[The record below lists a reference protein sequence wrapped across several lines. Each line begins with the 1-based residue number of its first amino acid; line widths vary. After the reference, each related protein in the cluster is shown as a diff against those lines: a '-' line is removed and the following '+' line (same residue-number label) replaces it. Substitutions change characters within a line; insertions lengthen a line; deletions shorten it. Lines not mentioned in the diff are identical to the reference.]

1 MKINKIVLYNF
12 NSFEGMNEF
21 DFSSTCD
28 QKNIVLIGGKN
39 GAGKTS
45 LFTAIKIALY
55 GPLTYGYMGIN
66 PHYISKIKDCINSNA
81 FQTDRVKSKVQIN
94 ISLLIEREVKKYEI
108 TREWTYK
115 KQRLEEHF
123 SVKCNDK
130 LLDDKEQSYFQN
142 YLLSIIPPDLFDFF
156 LFDGEEVGNIF
167 STSTYNTYVRNAVYT
182 LCGLDIFEIIR
193 KQTGRFVGKA
203 TTEKETILLDEYK
216 VLKEEADSLQLA
228 ISNAEL
234 EIDTLQKA
242 LEEIETESLEHET
255 VFKNA
260 GGITEAEKEELSK
273 QYREAEQIKVESAV
287 KIKNFVETLMPFYI
301 VKEFA
306 KKISGQLATES
317 DRGIYE
323 YFQQKIKVDDIQEI
337 LPKSVPDKDAIS
349 IAETLFERLKP
360 VGYDESNV
368 QIHDLSQESTARVN
382 ALISML
388 ENFDSSEMVRT
399 VMNRQKAA
407 DVTMEINKLLKSA
420 MSDEDVAKY
429 KEKENALLRRR
440 DEISKEIFEQKNRLV
455 ELNNRMSI
463 VAVQRERAFQAV
475 KENTQ
480 NKNVYEL
487 SSGLTAMMEA
497 LLSHKS
503 EKIKNGLENLIV
515 RNLRR
520 IYRKDNLITHIEID
534 ENFKFNLYQDA
545 TYTAVELSNLM
556 RNVGKNN
563 FYITIGQKGLDQLF
577 LKYDVNTIADLE
589 KILQIKENDSCDLY
603 KNIDLSRLSK
613 GERQIFILALYWAII
628 ILSNQNIPFVIDT
641 PYARIDANHRKEISE
656 KFFPNISKQV
666 IIFSTD
672 EEINEEYY
680 GIIKPY
686 IAKEY
691 LLINDENQNKTTIE
705 NRYFFEG

>member
-641 PYARIDANHRKEISE
+641 PYARIDGNHRKEISE

-666 IIFSTD
+666 IILSTD

>member
-1 MKINKIVLYNF
+1 
-12 NSFEGMNEF
+12 MNEF

-273 QYREAEQIKVESAV
+273 QYREAEQIKVESEV

-628 ILSNQNIPFVIDT
+628 ILSNQNIPFVIYT

-666 IIFSTD
+666 IILSTD

>member
-81 FQTDRVKSKVQIN
+81 FQTDRVKSKVQIK

-666 IIFSTD
+666 IILSTD

>member
-12 NSFEGMNEF
+12 NSFEGLNEF

-81 FQTDRVKSKVQIN
+81 FQTDRVESKIQIN

-123 SVKCNDK
+123 FVKCDDK

-228 ISNAEL
+228 ISNAES

-323 YFQQKIKVDDIQEI
+323 YFQQKIKVDDIREI
-337 LPKSVPDKDAIS
+337 LPKSVSDKDAIS
-349 IAETLFERLKP
+349 IVETLFERLKP

-388 ENFDSSEMVRT
+388 ENFDSSEMVRI

-429 KEKENALLRRR
+429 REKGNVLLRRR

-463 VAVQRERAFQAV
+463 VVVQRERAFQAV

-487 SSGLTAMMEA
+487 SSGLTAMMET

-503 EKIKNGLENLIV
+503 EKIKNGLEDLIV

-563 FYITIGQKGLDQLF
+563 FYSTIGQKGLEQLF
-577 LKYDVNTIADLE
+577 LKYEVNTIADLE

-666 IIFSTD
+666 IILSTD

-691 LLINDENQNKTTIE
+691 LLINDEKQNKTTIE

>member
-1 MKINKIVLYNF
+1 
-12 NSFEGMNEF
+12 MNEF

-666 IIFSTD
+666 IILSTD

>member
-666 IIFSTD
+666 IILSTD
-672 EEINEEYY
+672 EEVNEEYY

>member
-1 MKINKIVLYNF
+1 
-12 NSFEGMNEF
+12 MNEF

-534 ENFKFNLYQDA
+534 ENFKFILYQDA

-666 IIFSTD
+666 IILSTD

>member
-1 MKINKIVLYNF
+1 
-12 NSFEGMNEF
+12 MNEF

-440 DEISKEIFEQKNRLV
+440 DGISKEIFEQKNRLV

-666 IIFSTD
+666 IILSTD

>member
-1 MKINKIVLYNF
+1 
-12 NSFEGMNEF
+12 MNEF

-666 IIFSTD
+666 IILSTD
-672 EEINEEYY
+672 EEVNEEYY

>member
-1 MKINKIVLYNF
+1 
-12 NSFEGMNEF
+12 MNEF

-123 SVKCNDK
+123 SVKCHDK

-463 VAVQRERAFQAV
+463 VAVQRDRAFQAV

-666 IIFSTD
+666 IILSTD

>member
-55 GPLTYGYMGIN
+55 RPLTYGYMGIN

-666 IIFSTD
+666 IILSTD

>member
-123 SVKCNDK
+123 FVKCNDK

-323 YFQQKIKVDDIQEI
+323 YFQQKIKVDDIREI
-337 LPKSVPDKDAIS
+337 LPKSVSDKDAIS
-349 IAETLFERLKP
+349 IVETLFERLKP

-463 VAVQRERAFQAV
+463 VAVERERAFQAV

-666 IIFSTD
+666 IILSTD

>member
-55 GPLTYGYMGIN
+55 GPLTYGYMGSN
-66 PHYISKIKDCINSNA
+66 PHYISKIKDCINSNV
-81 FQTDRVKSKVQIN
+81 FQTDRVESKVQIN

-123 SVKCNDK
+123 FVKCDDK

-216 VLKEEADSLQLA
+216 VLKEEADSLQLD
-228 ISNAEL
+228 ISNAES
-234 EIDTLQKA
+234 EIDTLQNA
-242 LEEIETESLEHET
+242 LEEIETECLELET

-323 YFQQKIKVDDIQEI
+323 YFQQKIKVDDIREI
-337 LPKSVPDKDAIS
+337 LPKSVSDKDAIS
-349 IAETLFERLKP
+349 IVETLFERLKP

-388 ENFDSSEMVRT
+388 ENFDSLEMVRT

-429 KEKENALLRRR
+429 REKENALLRRR
-440 DEISKEIFEQKNRLV
+440 DEISKEIFEQMNRLV

-463 VAVQRERAFQAV
+463 VAVQRDRAFQVV

-487 SSGLTAMMEA
+487 SSGLTAMMET

-503 EKIKNGLENLIV
+503 EKIKNGLEDLIV
-515 RNLRR
+515 QNLRR

-556 RNVGKNN
+556 RNVGKDN

-577 LKYDVNTIADLE
+577 LKYEVNTIADLE

-666 IIFSTD
+666 IILSTD

-705 NRYFFEG
+705 NRYFFEE

>member
-487 SSGLTAMMEA
+487 SSGLTAMMES

-666 IIFSTD
+666 IILSTD

>member
-628 ILSNQNIPFVIDT
+628 ILSNGKLYTKCI
-641 PYARIDANHRKEISE
+641 R
-656 KFFPNISKQV
+656 
-666 IIFSTD
+666 
-672 EEINEEYY
+672 
-680 GIIKPY
+680 
-686 IAKEY
+686 
-691 LLINDENQNKTTIE
+691 
-705 NRYFFEG
+705 NR

>member
-349 IAETLFERLKP
+349 IAETLLERLKP

-666 IIFSTD
+666 IILSTD